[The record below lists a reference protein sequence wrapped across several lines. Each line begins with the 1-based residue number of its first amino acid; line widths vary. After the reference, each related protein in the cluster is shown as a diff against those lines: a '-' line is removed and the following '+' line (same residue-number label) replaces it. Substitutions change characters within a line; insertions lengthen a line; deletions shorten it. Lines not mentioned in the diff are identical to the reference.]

1 VAELGNPT
9 AGILLSPWRMSTV
22 KIRAGSLFRTPPS
35 RIGPA
40 GAGFGLEAFGERP
53 YPSVRGFKVENS
65 FSTSFAQIESL
76 LHRLYTGIPCFA
88 LAGGGL
94 PGAKSR
100 RQILEQGQSRA
111 DEGSKKEGL
120 KLIKRTPIKTAA
132 EVCPL
137 CEGTGWRSLP
147 ATSSAPR
154 DRRVTRCDCQL
165 RARNQTLLAAARI
178 PRRYEHCEL
187 ASYTTD
193 FPGAHPSLAF
203 AHLSASK
210 FAQEY
215 DPGDGTGLLIIG
227 KIGTGKTH
235 LAVGITKELILNKGI
250 SCMFYDY
257 RELLKEIQ
265 NSYNATVQTT
275 ELDVLRPI
283 FETDVLVLDELGA
296 VKPTEWV
303 WDTVSLILNTRYN
316 DNRTTIITT
325 NFEDQPAA
333 GAGGSISPAR
343 AASRSETLG
352 DRIGERMRSRL
363 HEMCRVIKMEGEDFR
378 QKFRSA
384 SFR

>member
-1 VAELGNPT
+1 
-9 AGILLSPWRMSTV
+9 MMQ
-22 KIRAGSLFRTPPS
+22 
-35 RIGPA
+35 
-40 GAGFGLEAFGERP
+40 
-53 YPSVRGFKVENS
+53 
-65 FSTSFAQIESL
+65 FSTGGAV
-76 LHRLYTGIPCFA
+76 RLNAIN
-88 LAGGGL
+88 
-94 PGAKSR
+94 SV
-100 RQILEQGQSRA
+100 A
-111 DEGSKKEGL
+111 D
-120 KLIKRTPIKTAA
+120 
-132 EVCPL
+132 VCPL
-137 CEGTGWRSLP
+137 CEGTGWKALP
-147 ATSSAPR
+147 VKAGATAAATK

-165 RARNQTLLAAARI
+165 RARGQILLAAARI

-193 FPGAHPSLAF
+193 FPGAHPSLALAHLTATKF
-203 AHLSASK
+203 AH
-210 FAQEY
+210 EY
-215 DPGDGTGLLIIG
+215 DPRDGTGLLIIG

-235 LAVGITKELILNKGI
+235 LAVGITKELIVHKGV
-250 SCMFYDY
+250 SCLFYDY

-265 NSYNATVQTT
+265 NSYNSTVQTT

-283 FETDVLVLDELGA
+283 FETEVLVLDELGA

-333 GAGGSISPAR
+333 GVSPAGSAIR
-343 AASRSETLG
+343 AATRSETLG